1 MHFCVLNDP
10 DNIKANAND
19 ERMLK
24 QCLEK
29 KKRPENLFPGP
40 KEYGV
45 KFGRMVNGREK
56 TKYVRVT
63 QSLTW

>member
-29 KKRPENLFPGP
+29 KKDQKTFFQAQRNMALNL
-40 KEYGV
+40 E
-45 KFGRMVNGREK
+45 E
-56 TKYVRVT
+56 
-63 QSLTW
+63 W